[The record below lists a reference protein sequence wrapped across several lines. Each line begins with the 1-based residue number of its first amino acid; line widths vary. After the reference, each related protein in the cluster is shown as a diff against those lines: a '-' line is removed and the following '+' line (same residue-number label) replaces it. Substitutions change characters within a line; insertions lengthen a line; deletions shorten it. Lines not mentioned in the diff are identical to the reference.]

1 VPIRYPAAGDI
12 KADAK
17 NVVTSAADYKNYP
30 TAKNIPASLK
40 GSADQRVKATNLAG
54 YTGDVLKSDTN
65 TREGK
70 GVQTYA
76 NGSVQDGYFLSN

>member
-1 VPIRYPAAGDI
+1 
-12 KADAK
+12 
-17 NVVTSAADYKNYP
+17 VTAAADYKNYP

-40 GSADQRVKATNLAG
+40 GSGDQRIKAANMVG

-70 GVQTYA
+70 GV
-76 NGSVQDGYFLSN
+76 